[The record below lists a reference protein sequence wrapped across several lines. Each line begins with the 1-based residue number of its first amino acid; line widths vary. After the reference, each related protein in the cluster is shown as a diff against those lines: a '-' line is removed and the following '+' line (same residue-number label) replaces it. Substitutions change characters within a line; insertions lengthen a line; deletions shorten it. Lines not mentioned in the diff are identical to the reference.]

1 MTRQDT
7 ARHSRDSLTD
17 TLADLKIKYILRPG
31 KTTFPRFFMHK
42 GLHIFNFRKGVNKNT
57 VEDDIKG
64 GAVIV
69 IFSLTRYSPPYK
81 EPMAGTVGSGK
92 GQVLRP
98 VLLLARR
105 TPVFT
110 KSL

>member
-1 MTRQDT
+1 
-7 ARHSRDSLTD
+7 
-17 TLADLKIKYILRPG
+17 
-31 KTTFPRFFMHK
+31 MHK

-81 EPMAGTVGSGK
+81 ESMAGTVGSGK

-98 VLLLARR
+98 VLLLVRINVGLYKKFRSFYKA
-105 TPVFT
+105 F
-110 KSL
+110 S